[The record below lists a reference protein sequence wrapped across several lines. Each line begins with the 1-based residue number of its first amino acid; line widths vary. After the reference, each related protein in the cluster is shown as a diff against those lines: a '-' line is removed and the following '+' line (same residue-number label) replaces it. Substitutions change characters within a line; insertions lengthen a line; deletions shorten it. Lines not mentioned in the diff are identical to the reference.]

1 LWVAGFDLLP
11 PPEFNI
17 PKPSTPC
24 HMKAVVAQSDL
35 NQALKVLAR
44 NYDKRAKHPVL
55 FNVLLTADAAT
66 GKLNATAFD
75 LGNNS
80 GFIKQV
86 SIDVPASVEVSGSV
100 TASISSLKDVVNGM
114 PKTSAVIL
122 SFDPD
127 DSDGN
132 LLVSSDKGAA
142 VKIKTMPADDF
153 PSMPLT
159 STATSAVSF
168 SVQSPEFVGGLGNVL
183 FSASN
188 DNAKL
193 LLTGVNLQLDGN
205 SLTFAATDGHR
216 LSVLTL
222 DDFVDTE
229 ETEFNFTMP
238 AKILAEIA
246 KIIGAKPKFGSVSFT
261 VSKQDVTVVYG
272 NYKVQFRLL
281 DGQYPNYRQL
291 IPGKFES
298 VAVFDRLS
306 LLSTLEQAAIV
317 ANAHNNVVKFE
328 FTEVGATISAKAEGV
343 MSFNEN
349 LSVIGDSPVIT
360 IAFNVRYLIEVL
372 KTKVMDADR
381 VQIQMNA
388 RTTPAA
394 LTPVNS
400 NDGASYTYLVMPV
413 QIRDDR

>member
-1 LWVAGFDLLP
+1 
-11 PPEFNI
+11 
-17 PKPSTPC
+17 
-24 HMKAVVAQSDL
+24 MKAVVAQSDL
-35 NQALKVLAR
+35 NQAMKVLAR

-66 GKLNATAFD
+66 GKLNATVFD

-86 SIDVPASVEVSGSV
+86 SIDIAASVETSGSV
-100 TASISSLKDVVNGM
+100 TASVSSLKDIVNGM

-127 DSDGN
+127 DSDGKM
-132 LLVSSDKGAA
+132 LVSSDKGAA
-142 VKIKTMPADDF
+142 VKINTIPADDF
-153 PSMPLT
+153 PGMSLT
-159 STATSAVSF
+159 SGSNTTDTVTF

-188 DNAKL
+188 DIAKQ
-193 LLTGVNLQLDGN
+193 LLTGINLQLAGN

-222 DDFVDTE
+222 GDIVDTE

-246 KIIGAKPKFGSVSFT
+246 KIIGAKPKFGSASFT

-291 IPGKFES
+291 TPGKFES

-306 LLSTLEQAAIV
+306 LLSTLEQAAVV

-328 FTEVGATISAKAEGV
+328 FTEVGATISAKADGV
-343 MSFNEN
+343 MSFNES
-349 LSVIGDSPVIT
+349 LTVIGDSPEIT
-360 IAFNVRYLIEVL
+360 IACNVRYLIEVL
-372 KTKVMDADR
+372 KTKVMGADR

-388 RTTPAA
+388 PTTPAIMS
-394 LTPVNS
+394 PVGTG
-400 NDGASYTYLVMPV
+400 DEPTGKYTYLVMPV

>member
-1 LWVAGFDLLP
+1 
-11 PPEFNI
+11 
-17 PKPSTPC
+17 
-24 HMKAVVAQSDL
+24 MKAVVAQSDFS
-35 NQALKVLAR
+35 QALKVLAR

-55 FNVLLTADAAT
+55 FNVLLTAVPDT
-66 GKLNATAFD
+66 GKLVATVYD

-86 SIDVPASVEVSGSV
+86 SVDIAASVESPGSI
-100 TASISSLKDVVNGM
+100 TASVSTLKDIVNGM

-127 DSDGN
+127 DSEGK

-142 VKIKTMPADDF
+142 VKINTISADDF
-153 PSMPLT
+153 PSVPV
-159 STATSAVSF
+159 TASGATDTVTF
-168 SVQSPEFVGGLGNVL
+168 GVQPAEFVSGLGSTL
-183 FSASN
+183 FSASS
-188 DNAKL
+188 DQAKM
-193 LLTGVNLQLDGN
+193 LLTGVNLQLAGN

-222 DDFVDTE
+222 DDIVDTE

-246 KIIGAKPKFGSVSFT
+246 RIIGAKPKFSPVSFT
-261 VSKQDVTVVYG
+261 VSKQDVTMVYG
-272 NYKVQFRLL
+272 TYKVQFRLV

-291 IPGKFES
+291 IPNNFMS

-306 LLSTLEQAAIV
+306 LLTTLEQAAVV
-317 ANAHNNVVKFE
+317 AAHHNNVVKFE
-328 FTEVGATISAKAEGV
+328 FTEVGATIRADADGL
-343 MSFNEN
+343 MQFNED
-349 LSVIGDSPVIT
+349 LPVIGDSPEIT

-372 KTKVMDADR
+372 KTKVMGADK

-388 RTTPAA
+388 PTTPAV
-394 LTPVNS
+394 LTPINS
-400 NDGASYTYLVMPV
+400 NDGACYAYLVMPV
-413 QIRDDR
+413 QTRK

>member
-1 LWVAGFDLLP
+1 
-11 PPEFNI
+11 
-17 PKPSTPC
+17 
-24 HMKAVVAQSDL
+24 MKAVVAQSDL
-35 NQALKVLAR
+35 NQAMKVLAR

-66 GKLNATAFD
+66 GKLNATVFD

-86 SIDVPASVEVSGSV
+86 SINIPASVESSGSV
-100 TASISSLKDVVNGM
+100 TASVSSLKDIVNGM

-127 DSDGN
+127 DSDGK

-142 VKIKTMPADDF
+142 IKINTAPADDF
-153 PSMPLT
+153 PGMPVT
-159 STATSAVSF
+159 SIAATGTVSF
-168 SVQSPEFVGGLGNVL
+168 GVQSPEFVSGLGNVL
-183 FSASN
+183 FSASS
-188 DNAKL
+188 DFAKQ
-193 LLTGVNLQLDGN
+193 LLTGINLQLAGN
-205 SLTFAATDGHR
+205 SLRFAATDGHR

-222 DDFVDTE
+222 DDIVDTG

-246 KIIGAKPKFGSVSFT
+246 KIIGTKPKFGSVSFT
-261 VSKQDVTVVYG
+261 VSKQDVTAVYG
-272 NYKVQFRLL
+272 NYKVQFRLV

-291 IPGKFES
+291 IPDNFKS
-298 VAVFDRLS
+298 VAIFDRLS
-306 LLSTLEQAAIV
+306 LLSTLEQAAVV

-328 FTEVGATISAKAEGV
+328 FTEVGATISAKADGV

-349 LSVIGDSPVIT
+349 LSIIGDSPVIT

-372 KTKVMDADR
+372 KTKVMGADR
-381 VQIQMNA
+381 VQFQMNSP
-388 RTTPAA
+388 TTPAVF
-394 LTPVNS
+394 TPIS
-400 NDGASYTYLVMPV
+400 SSDAASYTYLVMPV

>member
-1 LWVAGFDLLP
+1 
-11 PPEFNI
+11 
-17 PKPSTPC
+17 
-24 HMKAVVAQSDL
+24 MKAVVSQSDFS
-35 NQALKVLAR
+35 QALKVLAR

-55 FNVLLTADAAT
+55 FNVLLTAYGAS
-66 GKLNATAFD
+66 GKLVATVYD

-86 SIDVPASVEVSGSV
+86 SVDVPASVETSGSI
-100 TASISSLKDVVNGM
+100 TASVSSLNDIVSKM

-127 DSDGN
+127 DSEGK

-142 VKIKTMPADDF
+142 VKINTIPADDF
-153 PSMPLT
+153 PSVPV
-159 STATSAVSF
+159 TANSNTTDKVTF
-168 SVQSPEFVGGLGNVL
+168 SVQPAEFVYGLGSTL
-183 FSASN
+183 FSTSS
-188 DNAKL
+188 DQAKM
-193 LLTGVNLQLDGN
+193 LLTGVNLQLAGN
-205 SLTFAATDGHR
+205 SLSFAATDGHR

-222 DDFVDTE
+222 DDIVDTE

-246 KIIGAKPKFGSVSFT
+246 KIIGAKPKFSPVSFT

-272 NYKVQFRLL
+272 NYKVQFRLV
-281 DGQYPNYRQL
+281 DGRYPNYRQL
-291 IPGKFES
+291 IPDNFKS

-306 LLSTLEQAAIV
+306 LLTTLEQAAIV
-317 ANAHNNVVKFE
+317 ASHHNNVVKFE
-328 FTEVGATISAKAEGV
+328 FTEVGATISAQAEGM
-343 MSFNEN
+343 MSFNED
-349 LSVIGDSPVIT
+349 LPIIGDSPVIT

-372 KTKVMDADR
+372 KTKAMGADK

-388 RTTPAA
+388 PTTPAV

-400 NDGASYTYLVMPV
+400 NDGAGYTYLVMPV
-413 QIRDDR
+413 QIRK

>member
-1 LWVAGFDLLP
+1 
-11 PPEFNI
+11 
-17 PKPSTPC
+17 
-24 HMKAVVAQSDL
+24 MKAVVAQSDL

-66 GKLNATAFD
+66 GKLNAKVFD

-86 SIDVPASVEVSGSV
+86 SIDVPASVESSGSV
-100 TASISSLKDVVNGM
+100 TASVSSLKDIVNGM
-114 PKTSAVIL
+114 PKTSAIIL

-127 DSDGN
+127 DSDGK

-142 VKIKTMPADDF
+142 VKINTVSADDF
-153 PSMPLT
+153 PGGALT
-159 STATSAVSF
+159 SIKNTSPITF
-168 SVQSPEFVGGLGNVL
+168 GVQSTEFVGGLGNVL

-188 DNAKL
+188 DIAKQ
-193 LLTGVNLQLDGN
+193 LLTGINLQLAGN

-222 DDFVDTE
+222 GDFVDTD

-261 VSKQDVTVVYG
+261 VSNLDVTAVYG

-281 DGQYPNYRQL
+281 DGQYSNYRQL

-349 LSVIGDSPVIT
+349 LSVIGDSPVTT

-372 KTKVMDADR
+372 KTKVMGADR
-381 VQIQMNA
+381 VQFQMNTP
-388 RTTPAA
+388 TTPAIMS
-394 LTPVNS
+394 PVGTG
-400 NDGASYTYLVMPV
+400 DEPTGKYTYLVMPV